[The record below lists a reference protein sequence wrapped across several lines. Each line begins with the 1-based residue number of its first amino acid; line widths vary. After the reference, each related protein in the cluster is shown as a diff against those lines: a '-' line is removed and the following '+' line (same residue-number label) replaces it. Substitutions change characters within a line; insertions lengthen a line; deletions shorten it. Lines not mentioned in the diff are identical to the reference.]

1 MQYDLN
7 KILVIDKPANITSA
21 KVVACV
27 KGLVGAKKTGHTGT
41 LDPFATGVY
50 AVSIEPPNFPV
61 FFYTAIKHM
70 RRFSI

>member
-27 KGLVGAKKTGHTGT
+27 KGLVGAKKTG
-41 LDPFATGVY
+41 Y